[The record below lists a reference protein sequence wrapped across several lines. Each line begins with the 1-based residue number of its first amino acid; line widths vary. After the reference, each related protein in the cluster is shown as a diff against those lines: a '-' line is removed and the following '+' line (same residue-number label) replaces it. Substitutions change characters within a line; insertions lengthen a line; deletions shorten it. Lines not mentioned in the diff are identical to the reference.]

1 MIELIVRYGPIVGY
15 LMVFGIIFAESGLLV
30 GFFLPGDSLLFTA
43 GFLASPASAV
53 VLNKLGANTT
63 ESFFLL
69 PLLLIGCF
77 LAAVIGDSVGY
88 LFGKRVGVKLFQRED
103 SMFFSQKNIN
113 RAQAFY
119 DQHGGKA
126 IVLARFIPIV
136 RTFAPIV
143 AGIGSMNYRR
153 FLAFNL
159 LGGLLWAVGV
169 TLLGYFLAAV
179 IGPENVDKYLL
190 PIVAL
195 IVLVSVAP
203 PIYHV
208 LKEKESRE
216 ALRHSLLKMIGRAA

>member
-1 MIELIVRYGPIVGY
+1 
-15 LMVFGIIFAESGLLV
+15 
-30 GFFLPGDSLLFTA
+30 
-43 GFLASPASAV
+43 

-169 TLLGYFLAAV
+169 TLLGGCDTAGV
-179 IGPENVDKYLL
+179 L
-190 PIVAL
+190 P
-195 IVLVSVAP
+195 
-203 PIYHV
+203 
-208 LKEKESRE
+208 
-216 ALRHSLLKMIGRAA
+216 GGCDRAGECG